1 MHADPSKVHRR
12 DVKPRLRKCC
22 KVSGGCATCTTSH
35 ISSGRSDTDGF
46 GQSTCGMVTRAWS
59 SSTGRT
65 AEGARAQTRPNR
77 RPAPSHSARDITRG
91 LCRTPTDRPDP
102 GTRLRPRARVL
113 DRATGSARARP
124 EIRED
129 RARTLEGLEN
139 GKLLSLGDSDGT
151 ANAGQRVVT
160 RYLGS
165 TVTTST

>member
-12 DVKPRLRKCC
+12 DVKPRLRKTCC
-22 KVSGGCATCTTSH
+22 KVSGGCAACTTSR

-65 AEGARAQTRPNR
+65 AEGARAQTRPNS

-91 LCRTPTDRPDP
+91 LRRTPTDRPDP

-113 DRATGSARARP
+113 DRATGSARARL

-129 RARTLEGLEN
+129 RARTLEG
-139 GKLLSLGDSDGT
+139 GKLLSLGDSDGM